1 MAEQD
6 NQTTLN
12 NVQESVPESE
22 RYTGRVKWFNN
33 PRGYGFLSYKGTD
46 GSDKDVFV
54 HYSAISSD
62 TENGFRTLTQGEYV
76 SFSLIESDKPDKLQA
91 SNITGV
97 GGGPLLAEQRQ
108 QNQRQRGSVSRGGG
122 GRGRG
127 GFGRGGYRGDR
138 EDRRDGGGYR
148 EDRREDRRD
157 GGGYREDRR
166 NGGDDRRGP
175 PQETQ
180 QETQQEKPSEPQV
193 DQPQE

>member
-1 MAEQD
+1 MAEDNKTTQD
-6 NQTTLN
+6 
-12 NVQESVPESE
+12 SVPESE

-33 PRGYGFLSYKGTD
+33 QRGYGFLSYKGSD
-46 GSDKDVFV
+46 GADNDVFV

-76 SFSLIESDKPDKLQA
+76 SFSLIESDKPEKLQA
-91 SNITGV
+91 SNVTGV

-108 QNQRQRGSVSRGGG
+108 QNQRQRASRPSRGRGG
-122 GRGRG
+122 G

-138 EDRRDGGGYR
+138 NDRD
-148 EDRREDRRD
+148 DRNDRN
-157 GGGYREDRR
+157 DR
-166 NGGDDRRGP
+166 DDRRGP

-180 QETQQEKPSEPQV
+180 PEKPSESQV

>member
-1 MAEQD
+1 MAEDNKTTQD
-6 NQTTLN
+6 
-12 NVQESVPESE
+12 SVPESE

-33 PRGYGFLSYKGTD
+33 PRGYGFLSYKGSD
-46 GSDKDVFV
+46 GADNDVFV

-76 SFSLIESDKPDKLQA
+76 SFSLIESDKPEKLQA
-91 SNITGV
+91 SNVTGV

-108 QNQRQRGSVSRGGG
+108 QNQRQRASRPSRGRGG
-122 GRGRG
+122 G

-138 EDRRDGGGYR
+138 NDRDGGGYR
-148 EDRREDRRD
+148 GDERGDRRD
-157 GGGYREDRR
+157 DRR
-166 NGGDDRRGP
+166 DDRRGP

-180 QETQQEKPSEPQV
+180 PEKPSESQV

>member
-1 MAEQD
+1 MAED
-6 NQTTLN
+6 NKTT
-12 NVQESVPESE
+12 QESVQESE

-76 SFSLIESDKPDKLQA
+76 SFSLIESDKPEKLQA
-91 SNITGV
+91 SNVTGV

-108 QNQRQRGSVSRGGG
+108 QNQRQHGSGPRG

-138 EDRRDGGGYR
+138 GDRRDGGGYR
-148 EDRREDRRD
+148 GDDRRD
-157 GGGYREDRR
+157 GGGYR
-166 NGGDDRRGP
+166 GDDRRGP
-175 PQETQ
+175 AQEQ
-180 QETQQEKPSEPQV
+180 PSESQV
-193 DQPQE
+193 EQPVE

>member
-1 MAEQD
+1 MAED
-6 NQTTLN
+6 NKTT
-12 NVQESVPESE
+12 QESVQESE

-76 SFSLIESDKPDKLQA
+76 SFSLIESDKPEKLQA
-91 SNITGV
+91 SNVTGV

-108 QNQRQRGSVSRGGG
+108 QNQRQHGSGPRG

-138 EDRRDGGGYR
+138 GDRRDGGGYR
-148 EDRREDRRD
+148 GDREDRRD
-157 GGGYREDRR
+157 GGGYR
-166 NGGDDRRGP
+166 GDDRRGP
-175 PQETQ
+175 PQESQ
-180 QETQQEKPSEPQV
+180 FEQPSESQV
-193 DQPQE
+193 DQPKE

>member
-1 MAEQD
+1 MAED
-6 NQTTLN
+6 NKTT
-12 NVQESVPESE
+12 QESVQESE

-76 SFSLIESDKPDKLQA
+76 SFSLIESDKPEKLQA
-91 SNITGV
+91 SNVTGV

-108 QNQRQRGSVSRGGG
+108 QNQRQHGSGPRG

-127 GFGRGGYRGDR
+127 GFGRGRGGYRGDR

-148 EDRREDRRD
+148 EDRRD
-157 GGGYREDRR
+157 GGGYR
-166 NGGDDRRGP
+166 GDDRRGP
-175 PQETQ
+175 PQESQ
-180 QETQQEKPSEPQV
+180 FEQPSESQV
-193 DQPQE
+193 DQPKE

>member
-76 SFSLIESDKPDKLQA
+76 SFSLIESDKPEKLQA
-91 SNITGV
+91 SNVTGV

-108 QNQRQRGSVSRGGG
+108 QNQRQRASRPSRGRGG
-122 GRGRG
+122 G

-138 EDRRDGGGYR
+138 NDRDGGGYR
-148 EDRREDRRD
+148 GDERGDRRD
-157 GGGYREDRR
+157 DRR
-166 NGGDDRRGP
+166 DDRRGP

-180 QETQQEKPSEPQV
+180 PEKPSESQV

>member
-1 MAEQD
+1 MAED
-6 NQTTLN
+6 NKTT
-12 NVQESVPESE
+12 QESVQESE

-76 SFSLIESDKPDKLQA
+76 SFSLIESDKPEKLQA
-91 SNITGV
+91 SNVTGV

-108 QNQRQRGSVSRGGG
+108 QNQRQHGSGPRG

-138 EDRRDGGGYR
+138 GDRRDGGGYR
-148 EDRREDRRD
+148 GDDRRD
-157 GGGYREDRR
+157 GGGYR
-166 NGGDDRRGP
+166 GDDRRGP
-175 PQETQ
+175 PQEQ
-180 QETQQEKPSEPQV
+180 PSESQV
-193 DQPQE
+193 EQPVE